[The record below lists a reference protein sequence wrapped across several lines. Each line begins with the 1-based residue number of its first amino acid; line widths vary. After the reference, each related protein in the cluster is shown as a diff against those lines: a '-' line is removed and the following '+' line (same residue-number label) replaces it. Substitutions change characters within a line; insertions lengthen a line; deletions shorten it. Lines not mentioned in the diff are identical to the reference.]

1 MRFIPERVDSL
12 KHIIGIDLGT
22 TNSSAAFYDNRE
34 LTIITNSRGSRI
46 TPSAVAFDS
55 LGNVLVGESAKNQA
69 LVNSDSTVLNAKRY
83 MGTDHIFEINGK
95 GYSPQEISSYIL
107 KSLKE
112 DSENYLGETIS
123 EAVITVPAYFNEKQ
137 RKDTIEAGRLAG
149 LKVRKIINEPTAS
162 ALIFADKKNRDRT
175 LLVYDL
181 GGGTFDVS
189 LLKKEGNKF
198 IVIASNGE
206 AALGGI
212 DFDNLL
218 YKKVAHYFSLKAGF
232 DINRDKLLV
241 QHLKTRIE
249 QAKIELSTRES
260 SSISIPFITT
270 GEKAVHL
277 SYTITRKDFNGMI
290 KPLVDRTLRL
300 IEKTLRDSHISKHQI
315 DNLVLSGG
323 SSRIPLVREILSE
336 QFGFTLEKQVNP
348 EESVSLG
355 AAFQGYLI
363 SSGQKTVEIQ
373 DVVSH
378 SLGVEIDDG
387 SFVPI
392 ITKNSALPSIRFK
405 TFTTVADNQRSVEIK
420 ILEGEN
426 RRASDNSHYGR
437 FLLSG
442 IRQGRR
448 GDPRIK
454 VAFKVDSDGLLH
466 VKAKD
471 LDTGIRQNIIF
482 TSSVRDSGSSSVSE
496 EKFIL
501 EKRVHS
507 LINRVKGLNTL
518 SPLSYDYDFQFEIRE
533 VLSSAESSLGECNYD
548 ELWESKIT
556 LESIV
561 AELSALLDAEGQAV

>member
-1 MRFIPERVDSL
+1 L

-22 TNSSAAFYDNRE
+22 TNSSVAFYDKRE
-34 LTIITNSRGSRI
+34 LTIIPNCRGSRI
-46 TPSAVAFDS
+46 TPSAVAFDNS
-55 LGNVLVGESAKNQA
+55 GNALVGESAKNQA
-69 LVNSDSTVLNAKRY
+69 LVNKDATVLNAKRF

-95 GYSPQEISSYIL
+95 GYSPQEISSFIL
-107 KSLKE
+107 KNLKKDCE
-112 DSENYLGETIS
+112 TYLGQTVT
-123 EAVITVPAYFNEKQ
+123 EAVITVPAYFNERQ

-162 ALIFADKKNRDRT
+162 ALIFANKTNQDRT

-189 LLKKEGNKF
+189 LLKKEGNRF

-206 AALGGI
+206 ASLGGI
-212 DFDNLL
+212 DIDDLL
-218 YKKVAHYFSLKAGF
+218 YKKVVHYFSLKSGLN
-232 DINRDKLLV
+232 INKDKILV
-241 QHLKTRIE
+241 QHLKNRVE
-249 QAKIELSTRES
+249 QAKIELSTRDS
-260 SSISIPFITT
+260 AQISIPFISS
-270 GEKAVHL
+270 GSQAVHL
-277 SYTITRKDFNGMI
+277 SYTITRNDFNLMI
-290 KPLVDRTLRL
+290 KPLVDRTMKLL
-300 IEKTLRDSHISKHQI
+300 QKTLRDSHIQTSQI

-323 SSRIPLVREILSE
+323 SSRIPLIRETLNRR
-336 QFGFTLEKQVNP
+336 FGFSLEKQVNP

-355 AAFQGYLI
+355 AAFQGFLI
-363 SSGQKTVEIQ
+363 SNGHKAIEIQ

-387 SFVPI
+387 SFIPI
-392 ITKNSALPSIRFK
+392 ITKNSSLPSISFK
-405 TFTTVADNQRSVEIK
+405 TFTTVSDNQRSVEIK

-426 RRASDNSHYGR
+426 RRASNNSPYGR

-454 VAFKVDSDGLLH
+454 VAFKVDNDGLLH

-482 TSSVRDSGSSSVSE
+482 TSSVRDSGSKSVEE

-507 LINRVKGLNTL
+507 LINRVKGLNSL

-533 VLSSAESSLGECNYD
+533 VLYSAEQSLRETEYED
-548 ELWESKIT
+548 LWEAKIA
-556 LESIV
+556 LEAIV